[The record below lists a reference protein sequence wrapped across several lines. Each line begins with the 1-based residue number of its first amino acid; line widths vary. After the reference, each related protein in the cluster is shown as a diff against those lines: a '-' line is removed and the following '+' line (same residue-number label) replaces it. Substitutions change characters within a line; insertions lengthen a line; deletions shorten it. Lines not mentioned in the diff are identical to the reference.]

1 MKKKILVLGSS
12 SFSGA
17 SLIDNLLTENK
28 YLVFGTYRKRKK
40 NYLLLYKHNK
50 NINFFKNY
58 KIDL

>member
-40 NYLLLYKHNK
+40 KLL
-50 NINFFKNY
+50 IT
-58 KIDL
+58 IQT